1 MNGLRFEQLYG
12 ARSHSRYGVTQ
23 LRSSALQAQPTHLLL
38 SAVLNRRMLICVMTG
53 LASGMPLY
61 LLIQLVPAWLRAA
74 EVSLAEIGLF
84 ALVGLPYTWK
94 FLWAPFMDRLRMPLG
109 RRRGWMLAAQIG
121 LVCCI
126 GALGYIDPLNQTAL
140 VAVFASV
147 IAFLS
152 ATQDVAIDAY
162 RREILPDEELG
173 LGNAIHVQAY
183 RIASLVPGSLSLI
196 LADMLPWVWV
206 FWITAAFMGVGI
218 LLSLSVTEPEHSGP
232 QPRTLRET
240 LVTPFSEYFQ
250 RVGWRTAAL
259 ALFFMVAY
267 KLGDNMA
274 TALATPFYLDLGFSM
289 TEIGLVAKHAALWP
303 AIAGGLLGG
312 LLMLRLGINRALW
325 IFGLVQMISILGFAW
340 LASVGNALWLLAVVI
355 SFEYLGVG
363 LGTAAFTAF
372 IARESSRAF
381 AATQFALFT
390 ALAAL
395 PRSLAN
401 AVTGFI
407 VEETGWVLFFLL
419 CTLLAIPGMVTL
431 IWVAPWRADAE
442 PVEHASTAKPT

>member
-1 MNGLRFEQLYG
+1 
-12 ARSHSRYGVTQ
+12 
-23 LRSSALQAQPTHLLL
+23 LQARQTDNVIGAL
-38 SAVLNRRMLICVMTG
+38 LNRRMLICVMTG

-74 EVSLAEIGLF
+74 DVSLAEIGLF

-94 FLWAPFMDRLRMPLG
+94 FLWAPLMDRIALPLG
-109 RRRGWMLAAQIG
+109 RRRGWMLVAQIG
-121 LVCCI
+121 LVLCI
-126 GALGYIDPLNQTAL
+126 GALGYIDPLHETAL

-173 LGNAIHVQAY
+173 IGNAIHVQAY

-196 LADMLPWVWV
+196 LADLLPWVWV

-218 LLSLSVTEPEHSGP
+218 VLSLSVTEPENFSP
-232 QPRTLRET
+232 QPKTFRES
-240 LVTPFSEYFQ
+240 LIKPFSEYFQ

-289 TEIGLVAKHAALWP
+289 TEIGLIAKHAALWP

-312 LLMLRLGINRALW
+312 VFMLRLGINRALW
-325 IFGLVQMISILGFAW
+325 VFGLVQMISILGFAW
-340 LASVGNALWLLAVVI
+340 LASVGPALWLLAVVI
-355 SFEYLGVG
+355 AFEYLGVG

-372 IARESSRAF
+372 IARESSKAF

-407 VEETGWVLFFLL
+407 VEETGWVIFFCL

-431 IWVAPWRADAE
+431 LWVAPWQSAREQA
-442 PVEHASTAKPT
+442 P

>member
-1 MNGLRFEQLYG
+1 MQVQKSTTVFATMR
-12 ARSHSRYGVTQ
+12 
-23 LRSSALQAQPTHLLL
+23 
-38 SAVLNRRMLICVMTG
+38 NRRVLICVMTG

-61 LLIQLVPAWLRAA
+61 LLIQLMPAWLRAA
-74 EVSLAEIGLF
+74 EVSLVEIGLF

-94 FLWAPFMDRLRMPLG
+94 FLWAPLMDRVRLPLG
-109 RRRGWMLAAQIG
+109 RRRGWMLLAQIG
-121 LVCCI
+121 LVCAI
-126 GALGYIDPLNQTAL
+126 GALGHIDPLNQTAL
-140 VAVFASV
+140 VAALASL

-173 LGNAIHVQAY
+173 LGNAVHVQAY

-196 LADMLPWVWV
+196 LADILPWVWV

-218 LLSLSVTEPEHSGP
+218 LLSLSVTEPEQVGP
-232 QPRTLRET
+232 QPLTLRET

-250 RVGWRTAAL
+250 RIGWRAAAL

-289 TEIGLVAKHAALWP
+289 TEIGLVAKHASLWP

-312 LLMLRLGINRALW
+312 ILMLRLGINRALW

-355 SFEYLGVG
+355 AFEYLGVG

-372 IARESSRAF
+372 IARESSRTF

-407 VEETGWVLFFLL
+407 VEETGWVFFFVL

-431 IWVAPWRADAE
+431 LWVAPWRVEAE
-442 PVEHASTAKPT
+442 TVDHASTAGPT

>member
-1 MNGLRFEQLYG
+1 MQARQTDNVIG
-12 ARSHSRYGVTQ
+12 A
-23 LRSSALQAQPTHLLL
+23 L
-38 SAVLNRRMLICVMTG
+38 LNRLMLICVMTG
-53 LASGMPLY
+53 LESGMPLY

-74 EVSLAEIGLF
+74 DVSMAEIGLF

-94 FLWAPFMDRLRMPLG
+94 FLWAPLMDRIALPLG
-109 RRRGWMLAAQIG
+109 RRRGWMLVAQIG
-121 LVCCI
+121 LVLSI
-126 GALGYIDPLNQTAL
+126 GALGYIDPLHETAL

-173 LGNAIHVQAY
+173 IGNAIHVQAY

-196 LADMLPWVWV
+196 LADLLPWVWV

-218 LLSLSVTEPEHSGP
+218 VLSLSVTEPENFSP
-232 QPRTLRET
+232 QPKTFRES
-240 LVTPFSEYFQ
+240 LIKPFSEYFQ

-274 TALATPFYLDLGFSM
+274 TALATPFYLDLGFSI
-289 TEIGLVAKHAALWP
+289 TEIGLIAKHAALWP

-312 LLMLRLGINRALW
+312 VFMLRLGINRALW
-325 IFGLVQMISILGFAW
+325 VFGLVQMISILGFAW
-340 LASVGNALWLLAVVI
+340 LASVGPALWLLAVVI
-355 SFEYLGVG
+355 AFEYLGVG

-372 IARESSRAF
+372 IARESSKAF

-407 VEETGWVLFFLL
+407 VEETGWVIFFCL

-431 IWVAPWRADAE
+431 LWVAPWQSAREQA
-442 PVEHASTAKPT
+442 P